1 MVMCGNGSS
10 ERVLFAAGAAC
21 EKKRRY
27 AVAKSI
33 VQVMKLQ
40 CLSVVVFG

>member
-1 MVMCGNGSS
+1 MVICENGTS
-10 ERVLFAAGAAC
+10 EHVLFTAGVRY
-21 EKKRRY
+21 ESKRRY
-27 AVAKSI
+27 AIAKSI